1 MAFTTIL
8 YYRFNIDVEPLIEQ
22 LVERG
27 KVGVLLLL
35 LLLRKLLLLL
45 LPRFSSSPSWR
56 TRVVPA
62 AVLEE

>member
-35 LLLRKLLLLL
+35 LRKLLLLL